1 MAVHPGLFWSLQQE
15 RLHKAVIEEVRQLA
29 MALSLHYEEKES
41 VHVQALALAV
51 ALAVV

>member
-1 MAVHPGLFWSLQQE
+1 MAVQSELFWSLQQE

-41 VHVQALALAV
+41 MRVQALAVLALAV
-51 ALAVV
+51 A